1 MRLLTLTLLG
11 TTLLLGCG
19 NHNESPAETH
29 HHTAMAAK
37 SANANSDRTATCES
51 CKAASPCT
59 RPSEVNTWVNQHS
72 KDHPDHNKYKFEDC
86 TK

>member
-19 NHNESPAETH
+19 NHNEPPAETH

-37 SANANSDRTATCES
+37 SPNSDRKATCEI
-51 CKAASPCT
+51 CKATSPCT
-59 RPSEVNTWVNQHS
+59 RPSDVNTWVNQHT
-72 KDHPDHNKYKFEDC
+72 KEHPDHNKYKFEDC
-86 TK
+86 AK